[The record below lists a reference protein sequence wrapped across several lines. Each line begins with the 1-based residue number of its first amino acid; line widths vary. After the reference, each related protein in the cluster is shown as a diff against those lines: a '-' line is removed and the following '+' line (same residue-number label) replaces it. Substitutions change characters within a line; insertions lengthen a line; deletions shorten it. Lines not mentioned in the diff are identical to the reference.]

1 MIGKSV
7 EGWHWQWKG
16 KFLRLWSPSG
26 RVAAVIGFN
35 LKLGW
40 MWSLPKSLGH
50 RAKDAETAVREVLD
64 SLEMEPRVRAE
75 LLSIA
80 LHEFARI
87 AKLEAENDADFS
99 GPESN
104 DTKEAENA

>member
-35 LKLGW
+35 LKLG
-40 MWSLPKSLGH
+40 
-50 RAKDAETAVREVLD
+50 
-64 SLEMEPRVRAE
+64 
-75 LLSIA
+75 
-80 LHEFARI
+80 
-87 AKLEAENDADFS
+87 
-99 GPESN
+99 
-104 DTKEAENA
+104 

>member
-1 MIGKSV
+1 MIGKSI

-16 KFLRLWSPSG
+16 KFLRLWSPKG

-40 MWSLPKSLGH
+40 MWSLPRSLGH
-50 RAKDAETAVREVLD
+50 KAQDAESAVREVLD
-64 SLEMEPRVRAE
+64 ALEMESRVRAE

-80 LHEFARI
+80 LQEFARI
-87 AKLEAENDADFS
+87 RKIEAENDADFT
-99 GPESN
+99 GAEGE
-104 DTKEAENA
+104 EAA

>member
-7 EGWHWQWKG
+7 GGWHWQWKG

-40 MWSLPKSLGH
+40 MWSRWDSFGH
-50 RAKDAETAVREVLD
+50 KAKDQETAVREVLNALD
-64 SLEMEPRVRAE
+64 MPDRIRTE
-75 LLSIA
+75 LLAII
-80 LHEFARI
+80 LQEFGRI
-87 AKLEAENDADFS
+87 RKMEAENDAEPS
-99 GPESN
+99 SAEGNETS
-104 DTKEAENA
+104 EAEIA